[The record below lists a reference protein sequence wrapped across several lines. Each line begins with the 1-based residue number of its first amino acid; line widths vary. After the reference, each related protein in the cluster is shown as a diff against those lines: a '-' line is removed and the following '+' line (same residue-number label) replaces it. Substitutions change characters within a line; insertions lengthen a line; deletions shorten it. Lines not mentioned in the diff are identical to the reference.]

1 MGMRIGTATSV
12 RDVADAATDDR
23 LDELQFELGQVE
35 WIGNR
40 LRTATRRRAD
50 RSATDEASLWARL
63 LDWTL

>member
-1 MGMRIGTATSV
+1 MRIGSATSV
-12 RDVADAATDDR
+12 RDVAAAATDDR
-23 LDELQFELGQVE
+23 LDELQSELGQVE